1 LSLASGEEGYLQ
13 KPGTKN
19 SHSSPSKAPKQKRRK
34 EHGKQQEAA
43 KCKCKCK
50 HLGCVQT
57 ANMYSSKAS
66 KQASKP
72 ENVGASVFFTFH
84 EFCDAEGK
92 SGDHP

>member
-1 LSLASGEEGYLQ
+1 MGNNKKQLSASASASTWGVCKLQ
-13 KPGTKN
+13 T
-19 SHSSPSKAPKQKRRK
+19 
-34 EHGKQQEAA
+34 
-43 KCKCKCK
+43 CT
-50 HLGCVQT
+50 VV
-57 ANMYSSKAS
+57 KAS